1 MNWQMVFLKIIVH
14 SGFEIRL
21 IPAEQPRAGGSETA
35 EMQIRLLPK
44 HLAPFDDSD
53 SAAAAAA
60 AAAALTVAGRHGPVG
75 FRSSRGVSYDDGSCV
90 SECGWRSA

>member
-1 MNWQMVFLKIIVH
+1 MADGFLKIIVH

-21 IPAEQPRAGGSETA
+21 IPAEQPPPAALRRQRCKEGV
-35 EMQIRLLPK
+35 LPK
-44 HLAPFDDSD
+44 HLALLDDSD

-75 FRSSRGVSYDDGSCV
+75 FRSSWGQLR
-90 SECGWRSA
+90 